1 MSQLKKYIIPS
12 ENRGKD
18 RKWEKLNLKFFKPP
32 FILLAVGAVG
42 SGKSSYCYSIVKN
55 FQKYFDL
62 LLVITGTRD
71 SNKCWEDL
79 ETKKLNVVVKNQFE
93 EDTLTDLVEDLENTN
108 EDARR
113 EKKKTTKTLM
123 ILDDVVFHHGVVR
136 RNAANVLDQIIA
148 NHRHLDISMLF
159 CSQSY
164 MACNRNLRICNLTG
178 LILFR
183 VNKNDLEKIAQ
194 EHKNLLSSDDF
205 IEMYEQ
211 LQRRDKWTPLVINY
225 RKPLESRFYWRNESI
240 GMKK

>member
-32 FILLAVGAVG
+32 FILLAVGTVG

-93 EDTLTDLVEDLENTN
+93 EDTLTELVEDLENTN

-113 EKKKTTKTLM
+113 EKKKST
-123 ILDDVVFHHGVVR
+123 
-136 RNAANVLDQIIA
+136 
-148 NHRHLDISMLF
+148 
-159 CSQSY
+159 
-164 MACNRNLRICNLTG
+164 
-178 LILFR
+178 
-183 VNKNDLEKIAQ
+183 
-194 EHKNLLSSDDF
+194 
-205 IEMYEQ
+205 
-211 LQRRDKWTPLVINY
+211 
-225 RKPLESRFYWRNESI
+225 NEI
-240 GMKK
+240 

>member
-93 EDTLTDLVEDLENTN
+93 EDTLTELVEDLENTN

-113 EKKKTTKTLM
+113 EKKKSTKTLM

-159 CSQSY
+159 C
-164 MACNRNLRICNLTG
+164 NLTG

-194 EHKNLLSSDDF
+194 EHNNLLSSDDF

-225 RKPLESRFYWRNESI
+225 RNPLESRFYWRNESI